1 MSAPAASTRYETL
14 AVIGQGG
21 MATVAL
27 GRARGA
33 AGFTRLVAIKRAH
46 VHLSDEAASM
56 QREAALVSRL
66 HHPNVVRVLDVVED
80 GAELVLVLDYV
91 EGGSLADLVQRAADV
106 GLEARTRTRAFVR
119 ILVDVAAGLDAAHR
133 ATDDDGRKL
142 GLVHRDVSPS
152 NVLVGTDGVARL
164 TDFGIAKA
172 LEASRDRTDTGRL
185 KGKIAYMAPEYVES
199 QHADAYGDQFALGVV
214 AWEAL
219 AGARLFRGPTEIETL
234 KRVVAARVPSLAEI
248 RSELAPLEPAIARAL
263 ARRSGDRHASAEDF
277 GAALEAAARKA
288 DLLASHAEVARLV
301 ETLLGDELERR
312 RAAARGAGDSG
323 APSGPVASARDLV
336 PTGSLAARPR
346 ADLGGGAVGD
356 GAIGGREVA
365 GGELVVGE
373 VDRGNTAP
381 TVVSMPAL
389 LRPRR
394 RRIVGALLASLV
406 ALSAVAV
413 ALRLR
418 GPAPASGE
426 RAAPVSEAAPASGE
440 RAAPVSEAAPAS
452 GERAAPVS
460 EAAPASGERAAIELA
475 SDGAEIEPGI
485 GAAAS
490 ARAPAPR
497 RKLRRPRAP
506 APSSS
511 LVPKKAP
518 PNPYLR

>member
-80 GAELVLVLDYV
+80 GAELVLVRDYV

-234 KRVVAARVPSLAEI
+234 KRVVAARFPSLAEI
-248 RSELAPLEPAIARAL
+248 RSELARSSRPSRGAGASFGRSSRQRGGLRRGARGRRAQGGSPREPRRGRAP
-263 ARRSGDRHASAEDF
+263 
-277 GAALEAAARKA
+277 
-288 DLLASHAEVARLV
+288 V

-312 RAAARGAGDSG
+312 RAAVRGAGDS

-452 GERAAPVS
+452 GERAA
-460 EAAPASGERAAIELA
+460 IELA